1 MKSLKEDNIIKAYF
15 KNRIQTPKG
24 NKNYKIKEIINE
36 KKAKSTKKFNM
47 KDKNQIL
54 YSNQNN
60 INAINIINNNYNN
73 IYLDSKGIKQN
84 KYINTDDKNYG
95 IIISGNSKEKSLK
108 KKKALKLIFNKSNKE
123 TFNANKYQFIINR
136 LKNEIEFYK
145 NKDNVG
151 SNQIITNS
159 PKSFRKKGFNKNLF
173 LLTNQYNTIKTYDKK
188 SIKENNMKNH
198 NNNYNE
204 AFNNNYIFDN
214 KLTTDFSYKNNLNIN
229 NYNESNGVPKSSS
242 NKFISIE
249 SNMTLKHMNKR
260 SNINYLQNIS
270 SPGINKNN
278 NYISNDNIIDD
289 DNSNGKS
296 SFADLYNNKFY
307 LNKGFPSPLS
317 LKKNIKNMND
327 NIYKYIGEKNNGND
341 LNESNYKDKF
351 ENLKNRMNKLVGN
364 LFNIIEIQK
373 NKLNKFNNK

>member
-1 MKSLKEDNIIKAYF
+1 
-15 KNRIQTPKG
+15 
-24 NKNYKIKEIINE
+24 
-36 KKAKSTKKFNM
+36 
-47 KDKNQIL
+47 
-54 YSNQNN
+54 
-60 INAINIINNNYNN
+60 
-73 IYLDSKGIKQN
+73 
-84 KYINTDDKNYG
+84 
-95 IIISGNSKEKSLK
+95 
-108 KKKALKLIFNKSNKE
+108 
-123 TFNANKYQFIINR
+123 
-136 LKNEIEFYK
+136 
-145 NKDNVG
+145 
-151 SNQIITNS
+151 
-159 PKSFRKKGFNKNLF
+159 
-173 LLTNQYNTIKTYDKK
+173 
-188 SIKENNMKNH
+188 MKN

-204 AFNNNYIFDN
+204 TFNNNYIFDN

-296 SFADLYNNKFY
+296 SFADLYNSKFY
-307 LNKGFPSPLS
+307 VNKGFSSPLS

-364 LFNIIEIQK
+364 LFNINEIQK
-373 NKLNKFNNK
+373 NKLKKFNNK

>member
-1 MKSLKEDNIIKAYF
+1 
-15 KNRIQTPKG
+15 
-24 NKNYKIKEIINE
+24 
-36 KKAKSTKKFNM
+36 M

-95 IIISGNSKEKSLK
+95 IIISGNNKEKSLK

-123 TFNANKYQFIINR
+123 TFSANKYQFIINR

-188 SIKENNMKNH
+188 SIKENNMKN

-204 AFNNNYIFDN
+204 TFNNNYIFDN
-214 KLTTDFSYKNNLNIN
+214 KLTTDFSYKNNLKIN
-229 NYNESNGVPKSSS
+229 NYNESNRVPKSSS